1 MTNTTANSMK
11 MLEQKPEA
19 MLQAKVSKELKQV
32 ATKGMKKL
40 KMTESSF
47 VRLAVVEKLIREG
60 MITE

>member
-1 MTNTTANSMK
+1 MTNATANSMK

-19 MLQAKVSKELKQV
+19 MLQAKVSRDLKR
-32 ATKGMKKL
+32 ATMKGMKKL
-40 KMTESSF
+40 NMNESSF